1 MVHLYVEAYT
11 AIWAVVTLATYLL
24 GRRFSD
30 DEQPDHQV
38 LTSVLAGA
46 MWPVVVVGLLE
57 AFTVALMSGSHAW
70 RDPARS
76 RPASPP
82 SRRCRKTQATPR
94 RWDADAPM
102 VAWSSPIMVCSR
114 AFCSRSPRSAARS
127 EPPGSTSAAMLR
139 TPLTGMRSTGYHGGM

>member
-11 AIWAVVTLATYLL
+11 AIWAVVTLATYLV

-70 RDPARS
+70 RDPAPVE
-76 RPASPP
+76 PA
-82 SRRCRKTQATPR
+82 CV
-94 RWDADAPM
+94 AP
-102 VAWSSPIMVCSR
+102 VA
-114 AFCSRSPRSAARS
+114 
-127 EPPGSTSAAMLR
+127 
-139 TPLTGMRSTGYHGGM
+139 PLP